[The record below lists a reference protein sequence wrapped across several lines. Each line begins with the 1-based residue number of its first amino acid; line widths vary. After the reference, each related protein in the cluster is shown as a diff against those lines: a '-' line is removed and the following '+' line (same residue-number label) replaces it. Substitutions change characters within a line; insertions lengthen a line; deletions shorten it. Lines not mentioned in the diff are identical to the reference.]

1 MEQLLNMK
9 SDDIAET
16 LGVDQD
22 AARLIAAAVRR
33 ERIKDD
39 TQKCVGIS
47 ENQKIEFI
55 FDSEPVIKV
64 DEPGVMRNLCHKF
77 VTEYQS
83 IS

>member
-9 SDDIAET
+9 SGDIGET

-22 AARLIAAAVRR
+22 AARLIVAAVRR

-47 ENQKIEFI
+47 ENRIHL
-55 FDSEPVIKV
+55 
-64 DEPGVMRNLCHKF
+64 RL
-77 VTEYQS
+77 
-83 IS
+83 